1 MLNSSEVNKL
11 KETFQDLY
19 ANKSSLDLFNILSE
33 VDSYLHKDDPV
44 VRRLAFT
51 TENWKFREMLK
62 LRREAIQSEIRRR

>member
-1 MLNSSEVNKL
+1 MLSSSEVNKL

-62 LRREAIQSEIRRR
+62 LRREAIRSEIRRR

>member
-1 MLNSSEVNKL
+1 MLSSSEVNKI

-19 ANKSSLDLFNILSE
+19 ATKTSMDLFNILSE
-33 VDSYLHKDDPV
+33 VDSYLHKDDPM

-51 TENWKFREMLK
+51 AENWKFREMLK